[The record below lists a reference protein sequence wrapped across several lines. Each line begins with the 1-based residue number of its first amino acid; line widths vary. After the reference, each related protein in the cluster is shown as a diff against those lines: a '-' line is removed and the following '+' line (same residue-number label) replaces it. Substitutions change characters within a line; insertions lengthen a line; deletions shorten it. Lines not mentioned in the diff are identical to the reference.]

1 MFDINNIRPFLE
13 ASPNAYLII
22 LPDKPDFTMV
32 EANQT
37 FYDLTLSDRASVIGK
52 SIFSGF
58 CLLGG
63 EQNTKGMRILRDCL
77 ERTLLLKKKQ
87 RCALQR
93 YDLLTSGGYDVR
105 FWNYE
110 TSPLLNDDGDVLFIV
125 QHVIDV
131 TGSVLSEVEEKS
143 QDPLIDAYPD
153 AVASLDLKGNFLSA
167 NLALLNLTECSKED
181 LLKRSFVPF
190 IAPEDFSRVFTG
202 FQKALLGEM
211 PKFETHF
218 VSTHGTRYVVSCTCM
233 PIKINQ
239 EIIGV
244 HLVARNITN
253 LRNAEKQLEQYH
265 QRMASIIES
274 IRDGF
279 FAIDRNSIVE
289 YWNREAERLLKKN
302 NDEVIG
308 QNLLHVLPNVLSAKF
323 YVNQQRAVNERIS
336 VRYEEFSDALQ
347 VWLEFAIFP
356 SPNGLSVYFK
366 DISERRAAE
375 RALEASEQRFKALV
389 QNGSDVI
396 SIIDRE
402 GTYLYMSPSSIA
414 TLGVGPQFWV
424 GRNVLEFVHPEDME
438 MIRELL
444 DASHTTKQLHIK
456 PFRFKRNGTEYR
468 WIETI
473 ITDMTDDPAVGG
485 LVSNTKDVTERV
497 EYIQA
502 IEEQNKRLRE
512 IAFIQSHIV
521 RAPLMRI
528 KGLADVICNHE
539 KDEEQIKMMLTLMN
553 EAVEE
558 LDVVIQDIVGKTDGL

>member
-1 MFDINNIRPFLE
+1 MLDLNNIRPFLE
-13 ASPNAYLII
+13 ASPNAYLIMWA
-22 LPDKPDFTMV
+22 DKPHFTII
-32 EANQT
+32 EANT
-37 FYDLTLSDRASVIGK
+37 AFCEMTLTDPSVIIG
-52 SIFSGF
+52 SSVFEGF
-58 CLLGG
+58 KAGGG
-63 EQNTKGMRILRDCL
+63 EHNVKGLRVLRDCL

-93 YDLLTSGGYDVR
+93 YDLRTDEGYEVR
-105 FWNYE
+105 FWTFE
-110 TSPLLNDDGDVLFIV
+110 LSPILDQDGEVRYIL
-125 QHVIDV
+125 QHVVDV
-131 TGSVLSEVEEKS
+131 TGSVLSEAEEKS
-143 QDPLIDAYPD
+143 LDPLIDAYPD

-181 LLKRSFVPF
+181 LLKRSFIPF

-218 VSTHGTRYVVSCTCM
+218 ISTRGNRYVVNCTCM

-239 EIIGV
+239 DIIGV

-253 LRNAEKQLEQYH
+253 LRNAERQLEQYH

-289 YWNREAERLLKKN
+289 YWNGEAERLLKKSSN
-302 NDEVIG
+302 EVIG
-308 QNLLHVLPNVLSAKF
+308 QNLWHVLPNSLSAKF
-323 YVNQQRAVNERIS
+323 YACQQRAVNERIS

-366 DISERRAAE
+366 DITERMAAE

-396 SIIDRE
+396 AIIDRG
-402 GTYLYMSPSSIA
+402 GTYLYMSPSSKA
-414 TLGVGPQFWV
+414 TLGVEPEFWV
-424 GRNVLEFVHPEDME
+424 GRNVLEFVHPEDLE
-438 MIRELL
+438 RIKGIIAGSYSE
-444 DASHTTKQLHIK
+444 KQLHVA
-456 PFRFKRNGTEYR
+456 PFRFKRDGSDYR
-468 WIETI
+468 WIETV
-473 ITDMTDDPAVGG
+473 ITDMSDDPAVGG
-485 LVSNTKDVTERV
+485 LVTNTQDVTERV
-497 EYIQA
+497 EYIRA
-502 IEEQNKRLRE
+502 IEEQNKRLRD

-528 KGLADVICNHE
+528 KGLADLICNYE
-539 KDEEQIKMMLTLMN
+539 KDEEQIRTMLVLMN

-558 LDVVIQDIVGKTDGL
+558 LDNVIQDIVGKTDNL